1 MTALCDLGVLGVIG
15 PEEPGRLS
23 FKDTVIRRFAEFL
36 RARKQRRF
44 KLENPYRM
52 LPADDGGESYR
63 MECIFCKEEGN
74 IMSNFQHAPECRA
87 GKLEKHQH
95 HNW

>member
-1 MTALCDLGVLGVIG
+1 
-15 PEEPGRLS
+15 LS
-23 FKDTVIRRFAEFL
+23 FKDTVIRRLAEFP

-74 IMSNFQHAPECRA
+74 IMSKFQHAPKCSA
-87 GKLEKHQH
+87 GKLEKKRHP
-95 HNW
+95 NW